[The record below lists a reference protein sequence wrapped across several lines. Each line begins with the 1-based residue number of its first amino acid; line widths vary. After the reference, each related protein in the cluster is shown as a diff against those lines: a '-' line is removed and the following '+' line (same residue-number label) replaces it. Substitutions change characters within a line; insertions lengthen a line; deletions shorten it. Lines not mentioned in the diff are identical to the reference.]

1 MRADW
6 ATTARRG
13 PRDVPGDKEVLR
25 LQVSM
30 DHALV
35 VRSRESHCDL
45 GCVVESV
52 FHAQRLSCH
61 AIPESLAAEQFG
73 DDVRPVL
80 VLANVV
86 HGNDVRVLEQGS
98 GTRFLLEAAQ
108 CFLIPVAHSKHL
120 DRHIAAQLFVAGGE
134 DAAHATPAQLALD
147 TIALGQR
154 SSAIALDVLQRRFAR
169 NSPVARWLEHTAPSG
184 VRCCR
189 GGECQAFRTQTGR
202 VCDSARGANESEFLA
217 TRRQTRA
224 GPRRRLYSVDFDKCR
239 EDRRRLLREVP
250 GGAAA
255 PHQTAAS
262 STNASDFERS
272 AARLLLNARRRA
284 PLWSWNGALPQGH

>member
-147 TIALGQR
+147 AIALGQR
-154 SSAIALDVLQRRFAR
+154 RSAIALDVLQRRFAR
-169 NSPVARWLEHTAPSG
+169 SSPLARLLEHTAPSG

-202 VCDSARGANESEFLA
+202 VCDSTRGAKESEFLA
-217 TRRQTRA
+217 TRA
-224 GPRRRLYSVDFDKCR
+224 DKGPPRRLYSVDFDK
-239 EDRRRLLREVP
+239 RRVAKIVEGLQPWRPCACFFLCGRWSRLALRTRRTVRRKVP
-250 GGAAA
+250 
-255 PHQTAAS
+255 
-262 STNASDFERS
+262 
-272 AARLLLNARRRA
+272 
-284 PLWSWNGALPQGH
+284 